1 MTLPLLPEMTIIPL
15 SEQHHQQARQFAQA
29 QATPEKATQV
39 YRNTLAVLALKDCLN
54 WVDIAT
60 DFTDSDCANPFLQMA
75 MDVADLKLPDLGT
88 IECRPIQVGE
98 AGCQVPVEVQ
108 EERLG
113 FVVVELTSP
122 YQTANILGFTP
133 KLSSATLSRQEL
145 QPLEELFLYL
155 GCLQESLSST
165 SVSQQAS
172 VSPVRQRLSQW
183 LTGWEEAATELMAN
197 AQGTWQT
204 LSAALT
210 PQPEWV
216 PGFYGLRSQKSV
228 LPNDLEHLVEQ
239 LYVSQSIPL
248 PSVIS
253 GAEQN
258 ALERLIQTCPNAETR
273 WKAAELLWTIAPG
286 HPSTGVRRV
295 LDLGLLFAN
304 QPLSLLVAILPP
316 ADQTAEF
323 AVLARVIPLAGS
335 GVVSTQAYLPPNLT
349 LSILQADGQLGL
361 QAQAR
366 ERDNVIQIKL
376 QASLGETFRIQL
388 RLGDNMIMECFEI

>member
-1 MTLPLLPEMTIIPL
+1 MTLPLLPEMTIVPL
-15 SEQHHQQARQFAQA
+15 SPQHHQWARQFADA
-29 QATPEKATQV
+29 QATPAKATQV
-39 YRNTLAVLALKDCLN
+39 YRNTLAVLALKDCLD

-60 DFTDSDCANPFLQMA
+60 DFTDSDCMNPFLQMA
-75 MDVADLKLPDLGT
+75 MDVADLKLPGLGT

-113 FVVVELTSP
+113 FVVVELAAP
-122 YQTANILGFTP
+122 YQTANILGFAP
-133 KLSSATLSRQEL
+133 KLTSATLSRQEL
-145 QPLEELFLYL
+145 QPLEELFFHL
-155 GCLQESLSST
+155 GCLQETLALT
-165 SVSQQAS
+165 PT
-172 VSPVRQRLSQW
+172 PVTQSRQRLSQW
-183 LTGWEEAATELMAN
+183 LTGWGEAATELVTN
-197 AQGTWQT
+197 AHGIWRT
-204 LSAALT
+204 LSMALD
-210 PQPEWV
+210 PQSEWV
-216 PGFYGLRSQKSV
+216 PGFYGLRSPKSV

-239 LYVSQSIPL
+239 LYASQSIPL
-248 PSVIS
+248 PSVVS
-253 GAEQN
+253 GSEQD
-258 ALERLIQTCPNAETR
+258 ALEHLIQTCTNAETR

-316 ADQTAEF
+316 ADQTEEF

-335 GVVSTQAYLPPNLT
+335 GVVPTQAYLPTNLT
-349 LSILQADGQLGL
+349 LAILHADGQFGL

-376 QASLGETFRIQL
+376 QASLGETFSIQL
-388 RLGDNMIMECFEI
+388 RLGDNMITECFEI